1 VTWSVLII
9 GLGQI
14 GMGYDLAQDPALLA
28 VTHARGFAH
37 HDVFRLVGGVDPS
50 GERRA
55 LFEKHYGAPTFADAA
70 TAVKSLAPDVVVIA
84 VPTERHCASVCDVL
98 EAGRPKAILC
108 EKPLAY
114 DLAEAREIVELCAS
128 RTCALFV
135 NYMRRADRG
144 VAEVKRRLADGS
156 IAAPEKAVVWYSK
169 GIFNNGSHFIDLLKD
184 WLGEVMS
191 FEVTATG
198 RVWDGHDP
206 EPDVVLTFAQGTK
219 AYFLA
224 AREENFSHYAV
235 ELITGNGR
243 LRYERG
249 GEEILWQKTIIDPA
263 IAGYTVLDPVP
274 EVIVNDLAHAQWHVA
289 DQLAECLN
297 GRAGRICTGVEALRT
312 LETLIAI
319 KEQR

>member
-1 VTWSVLII
+1 VTWSVLIV

-28 VTHARGFAH
+28 VTHARGFSR
-37 HDVFRLVGGVDPS
+37 HDAFRLVGGVDPS
-50 GERRA
+50 DERRA
-55 LFEKHYGAPTFADAA
+55 LFEKHYGASTFSDAA
-70 TAVKSLAPDVVVIA
+70 TAVKSLAPDLVVVA
-84 VPTERHCASVCDVL
+84 APTEQHRACVRDVL
-98 EAGRPKAILC
+98 AAGHPKAILC

-114 DLAEAREIVELCAS
+114 DLAEAHEIVELCAS
-128 RTCALFV
+128 RNCALFV

-144 VAEVKRRLADGS
+144 VAEVKRRLAAGL
-156 IAAPEKAVVWYSK
+156 ITAPEKAVVWYSK

-184 WLGEVMS
+184 WLGEVIS
-191 FEVTATG
+191 FEMIAAG
-198 RVWDGHDP
+198 RVWEGRDP

-224 AREENFSHYAV
+224 AREEMFSHYTV
-235 ELITGNGR
+235 ELIAGNGR

-249 GEEILWQKTIIDPA
+249 GEEILWQKAITDPA

-274 EVIVNDLAHAQWHVA
+274 EIIANDLAHAQWHVA
-289 DQLAECLN
+289 DQLAECLD
-297 GRAGRICTGVEALRT
+297 GRTGRICTGVEALRT
-312 LETLIAI
+312 LETLVAI

>member
-1 VTWSVLII
+1 MTWNVLIV

-14 GMGYDLAQDPALLA
+14 GMGYDLAQDPALMA
-28 VTHARGFAH
+28 VTHARGFAR
-37 HDVFRLVGGVDPS
+37 HDAFRLVGAVDPS
-50 GERRA
+50 SAHRA
-55 LFEKHYGAPTFADAA
+55 LFERHYGAPTFSDVAA
-70 TAVKSLAPDVVVIA
+70 AVKSLAPHLVIVA
-84 VPTERHCASVCDVL
+84 VPTERHCTVVRDVL
-98 EAGRPKAILC
+98 AAARPKAILC

-128 RTCALFV
+128 HDCALFV

-184 WLGEVMS
+184 WLGEVTS
-191 FEVTATG
+191 FKIIAAG
-198 RVWDGHDP
+198 RVWDGCDP
-206 EPDVVLTFAQGTK
+206 EPDVILTFAQGAK

-224 AREENFSHYAV
+224 AREEKFSHYTV
-235 ELITGNGR
+235 ELIAGNGR

-249 GEEILWQKTIIDPA
+249 GEEIFWQKAIADPA

-274 EVIVNDLAHAQWHVA
+274 EIIVSDLARAQWHVA

-297 GRAGRICTGVEALRT
+297 GRPGRICTGLEALRT
-312 LETLIAI
+312 LETLVEI